1 MLYKDV
7 GVNIEGGDSFA
18 EFIKNRIGKKTLF
31 YPDFAMGFDLLEK
44 VSDIENPFLVY
55 STDGIGTK
63 IKLAI
68 KYGDVSGLGQDLVAM
83 CVNDIL
89 VLGARPLVFLDY
101 IAVSSVKSLYLIPFM
116 EGLLK
121 VLEHEEIELGG
132 GETAELPDLLNENEF
147 DVAGFVIGVVSRD
160 RMTKKENVKEG
171 DVIIGF
177 PSSGVHSNGYS
188 LVRAVLNKNKI
199 DPEKV
204 VIEGKTLLDILLEPT
219 RIYVKGLLPLFNK
232 GIIHGAAH
240 ITGGGI
246 PGNLRRTLNGRVDA
260 VVYKDKIKVLPVFRY
275 LKEVGEIPEEEM
287 WRVFNMGVG
296 FIVITG
302 NEEKDA
308 ILSETDGYIIGEV
321 EKGSGRVILK

>member
-1 MLYKDV
+1 MLYKDS
-7 GVNIEGGDSFA
+7 GVDIDGGEKFA
-18 EFIKNRIGKKTLF
+18 EFIKKRGLKRNEF
-31 YPDFAMGFDLLEK
+31 YPDFAFAFPLLDK
-44 VSDIENPFLVY
+44 IKDIKNPYLVY

-68 KYGDVSGLGQDLVAM
+68 KYNRVEHLGQDLVAM

-89 VLGARPLVFLDY
+89 VLGAKPLVFLDY
-101 IAVSSVKSLYLIPFM
+101 IAVSSVKSPYLIPFM
-116 EGLLK
+116 DGLLS
-121 VLEHEEIELGG
+121 VLERENIELGG
-132 GETAELPDLLNENEF
+132 GETAELPDLLNKGEF

-160 RMTKKENVKEG
+160 KMTKKEDVKAK

-188 LVRAVLNKNKI
+188 LVRAVLNKNRI

-204 VIEGKTLLDILLEPT
+204 VIEEKTLLDILLEPT
-219 RIYVKGLLPLFNK
+219 KIYVKDLLPFFES

-246 PGNLRRTLNGRVDA
+246 PGNLKRTLNSRVDA
-260 VVYKDKIKVLPVFRY
+260 VVYKDKINVLPVFRY
-275 LKEVGEIPEEEM
+275 LKEVGDIPEEEM
-287 WRVFNMGVG
+287 WRVFNMGIG

-302 NEEKDA
+302 RDEANA

-321 EKGSGRVILK
+321 KIGSGRVILK